1 MLDKLAFTC
10 NAVLPILLLILLGYF
25 LKRIKLLPDSFWKM
39 ANKLCFRVCLPVLL
53 FFNIYKV
60 NDIEAIGQ
68 NWQIIVFAVVAI
80 VLVFALGLF
89 TAMLFVKDPRQKGV
103 ILQCVF
109 RSNYAI
115 IGISLAESLANGNNT
130 VIGVASVV
138 SAISIPLFNI
148 LAIIALSIFV
158 KDGDSKV
165 SVKSIAL
172 KIIKN
177 PLIIGVFSGIVVLAI
192 RALIPYEV
200 VSTPT
205 LDTQTMEIVMT
216 ETKKYAF
223 TIQNN
228 IPFLYKSI
236 SNIAGVA
243 SPLALIALG
252 GDFSFSAIGRLKKQI
267 ILGVSLRVLIV
278 PALCLVAAYLVGFRE
293 IEFPSLIALFGTPV
307 AVSSVPMSAEMNN
320 DEELAGQLV
329 VWTSISSAFSLFII
343 IFICAQIGIF

>member
-10 NAVLPILLLILLGYF
+10 NAVLPIILLILLGYF

-68 NWQIIVFAVVAI
+68 NWQIIVFAVIAI
-80 VLVFALGLF
+80 VAVFAVGLF
-89 TAMLFVKDPRQKGV
+89 AAMIFVKDSRQKGV

-115 IGISLAESLANGNNT
+115 IGISLAESLANGNT
-130 VIGVASVV
+130 MVIGVASVV

-158 KDGDSKV
+158 KDGENKV

-172 KIIKN
+172 KIVKN
-177 PLIIGVFSGIVVLAI
+177 PLIIGVVCGIIVLGI

-200 VSTPT
+200 IKNYSVNKE
-205 LDTQTMEIVMT
+205 TMEIITT
-216 ETKKYAF
+216 ETRKYAF

-278 PALCLVAAYLVGFRE
+278 PALCLIVAYLIGFRTV
-293 IEFPSLIALFGTPV
+293 EFPALIALFGTPV

-320 DEELAGQLV
+320 DDELAGQLV
-329 VWTSISSAFSLFII
+329 VWTSIASAFSLFII